1 MDYRPGICSQYRK
14 ANMKEIPDSISLKR
28 HLCRTRHQ
36 CHQCMSGKDL
46 RDFHSRSRN
55 KLRHIEEIMSKKA
68 AVFDMDGTILNTLE
82 DLKDTLNYALQQAG
96 YEPHTLEEVRSYV
109 GNGIRRMI
117 ECAVPEGTAAGECD
131 RIQEIF
137 MPYYQQHCADQT
149 CAYPGVRELLERFRA
164 EGILTAVVSNKA
176 DGAVQDLV
184 EVYFKGLFD
193 IAVGEQAGIRKKPA
207 PDMVEKALD
216 ALGVKKEEAVYIGDS
231 EVDMATAENAGLD
244 RIIVAWGFRD
254 KEFLKEKG
262 AERIAENVQDVYSYF
277 QGL

>member
-1 MDYRPGICSQYRK
+1 
-14 ANMKEIPDSISLKR
+14 
-28 HLCRTRHQ
+28 
-36 CHQCMSGKDL
+36 
-46 RDFHSRSRN
+46 
-55 KLRHIEEIMSKKA
+55 MSKKA

-117 ECAVPEGTAAGECD
+117 ECAVPEGTGAEECD

-137 MPYYQQHCADQT
+137 MPYYQLHCADKT
-149 CAYPGVRELLERFRA
+149 CAYPGVRELLKRFRA
-164 EGILTAVVSNKA
+164 EGVLTAVVSNKA

-193 IAVGEQAGIRKKPA
+193 IAVGEHAGIRKKPA
-207 PDMVEKALD
+207 PDMVEKALEV
-216 ALGVKKEEAVYIGDS
+216 LGVKKEEAVYIGDS

-262 AERIAENVQDVYSYF
+262 AERIAENAQDVYSYF

>member
-1 MDYRPGICSQYRK
+1 
-14 ANMKEIPDSISLKR
+14 
-28 HLCRTRHQ
+28 
-36 CHQCMSGKDL
+36 
-46 RDFHSRSRN
+46 
-55 KLRHIEEIMSKKA
+55 MSKKA

-117 ECAVPEGTAAGECD
+117 ECAVPEGTGAEECD

-137 MPYYQQHCADQT
+137 MPYYQLHCADKT
-149 CAYPGVRELLERFRA
+149 CAYPGVRELLKRFRA
-164 EGILTAVVSNKA
+164 EGVLTAVVSNKA

-193 IAVGEQAGIRKKPA
+193 IAVGEHAGIRKKPA

-216 ALGVKKEEAVYIGDS
+216 VLGVKKEEAVYIGDS

-262 AERIAENVQDVYSYF
+262 AERIAENAQDVYSYF

>member
-1 MDYRPGICSQYRK
+1 
-14 ANMKEIPDSISLKR
+14 
-28 HLCRTRHQ
+28 
-36 CHQCMSGKDL
+36 
-46 RDFHSRSRN
+46 
-55 KLRHIEEIMSKKA
+55 MSKKA

-96 YEPHTLEEVRSYV
+96 YETHTLEEVRSYV

-117 ECAVPEGTAAGECD
+117 ECAVPEGTGAEECD
-131 RIQEIF
+131 RVQAFF
-137 MPYYQQHCADQT
+137 MPYYQQHCADKT
-149 CAYPGVRELLERFRA
+149 CAYPGITELLQHFRA

-176 DGAVQDLV
+176 DSAVQDLV

-193 IAVGEQAGIRKKPA
+193 VAVGEQAGIRKKPA

-244 RIIVAWGFRD
+244 RIVVAWGFRD
-254 KEFLKEKG
+254 KTFLKERG
-262 AERIAENVQDVYSYF
+262 AERIADDAGEVYSYF
-277 QGL
+277 QAL

>member
-1 MDYRPGICSQYRK
+1 
-14 ANMKEIPDSISLKR
+14 
-28 HLCRTRHQ
+28 
-36 CHQCMSGKDL
+36 
-46 RDFHSRSRN
+46 
-55 KLRHIEEIMSKKA
+55 MSKKA

-96 YEPHTLEEVRSYV
+96 YAPHTLEEVRSYV

-117 ECAVPEGTAAGECD
+117 EYAVPEGTGAEECD

-137 MPYYQQHCADQT
+137 MPYYQQHCADKT
-149 CAYPGVRELLERFRA
+149 CAYPGITELLEKFRK

-176 DGAVQDLV
+176 DSAVQELV
-184 EVYFKGLFD
+184 EKYFKGLFD

-207 PDMVEKALD
+207 PDMVEKALN

-244 RIIVAWGFRD
+244 RIIVVWGFRD
-254 KEFLKEKG
+254 KEFLQERG
-262 AERIAENVQDVYSYF
+262 AERIADDAGEVYSYF
-277 QGL
+277 HGL

>member
-1 MDYRPGICSQYRK
+1 
-14 ANMKEIPDSISLKR
+14 
-28 HLCRTRHQ
+28 
-36 CHQCMSGKDL
+36 
-46 RDFHSRSRN
+46 
-55 KLRHIEEIMSKKA
+55 
-68 AVFDMDGTILNTLE
+68 MDGTILNTLE

-117 ECAVPEGTAAGECD
+117 ECAVPEGTGAEECD

-137 MPYYQQHCADQT
+137 MPYYQLHCADKT
-149 CAYPGVRELLERFRA
+149 CAYPGVRELLKRFRA
-164 EGILTAVVSNKA
+164 EGVLTAVVSNKA

-193 IAVGEQAGIRKKPA
+193 IAVGEHAGIRKKPA

-216 ALGVKKEEAVYIGDS
+216 VLGVKKEEAVYIGDS

-262 AERIAENVQDVYSYF
+262 AERIAENAQDVYSYF